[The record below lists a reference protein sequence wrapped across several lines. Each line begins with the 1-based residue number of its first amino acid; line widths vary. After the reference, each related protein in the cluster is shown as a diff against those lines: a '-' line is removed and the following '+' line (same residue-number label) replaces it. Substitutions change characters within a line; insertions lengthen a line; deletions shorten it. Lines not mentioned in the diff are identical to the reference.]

1 MCEMVAS
8 EVLACSRGTTYHRLP
23 DDDLRAL
30 NTQVTNFLPYLHAL
44 ADRGIWGSFAE
55 ASY

>member
-1 MCEMVAS
+1 MGEMRESQVFA
-8 EVLACSRGTTYHRLP
+8 YHRLS
-23 DDDLRAL
+23 DDDLWAL
-30 NTQVTNFLPYLHAL
+30 GTQITNFLPYLHAL